1 MATTS
6 DTHFG
11 RRFEQRGVVMK
22 LVMNM
27 VRKPFKAGEV
37 IFDFGEKS
45 DDLYLIHSGSVE
57 IVSREGLVLATL
69 KAGELFGEMASI
81 LGERERTARAVT
93 ATNAV
98 IDVIDSTTMRRK
110 LGEAD
115 PVLRALVRNLTIR
128 LADANKMNEERWL
141 LLNVYQS
148 LAPDEIERPGRDRA
162 PLTSSAPDRGSR
174 TTPKSPEIG
183 NTFFFGSSERK
194 SFA

>member
-1 MATTS
+1 MLACRQRLVEVAGFKDLGPRCALHDRP
-6 DTHFG
+6 DTG
-11 RRFEQRGVVMK
+11 TIWCIWSRCVQGASLNKRGVVMK

-37 IFDFGEKS
+37 IFDFGDKS
-45 DDLYLIHSGSVE
+45 DDLYLIHSGAVE

-98 IDVIDSTTMRRK
+98 IDVIDSTTMQRK

-148 LAPDEIERPGRDRA
+148 LAPDEIERP
-162 PLTSSAPDRGSR
+162 
-174 TTPKSPEIG
+174 
-183 NTFFFGSSERK
+183 
-194 SFA
+194 

>member
-1 MATTS
+1 
-6 DTHFG
+6 
-11 RRFEQRGVVMK
+11 MK

-81 LGERERTARAVT
+81 LGERERTARVVM

-98 IDVIDSTTMRRK
+98 TDVIDYTTMR
-110 LGEAD
+110 
-115 PVLRALVRNLTIR
+115 
-128 LADANKMNEERWL
+128 
-141 LLNVYQS
+141 
-148 LAPDEIERPGRDRA
+148 
-162 PLTSSAPDRGSR
+162 
-174 TTPKSPEIG
+174 
-183 NTFFFGSSERK
+183 
-194 SFA
+194 

>member
-1 MATTS
+1 
-6 DTHFG
+6 
-11 RRFEQRGVVMK
+11 MK

-37 IFDFGEKS
+37 IFDFGDKS
-45 DDLYLIHSGSVE
+45 DYLYLIHSGAVE

-98 IDVIDSTTMRRK
+98 IDSTTMQRK

-148 LAPDEIERPGRDRA
+148 LAPDEIERP
-162 PLTSSAPDRGSR
+162 
-174 TTPKSPEIG
+174 
-183 NTFFFGSSERK
+183 
-194 SFA
+194 